1 MGWLREKFKNIESR
15 IDIAG
20 ERFEGSITKL
30 KEKERIRKEEK
41 RKHEEELR
49 KRNWE
54 DLNWFQKS
62 LKIILILI
70 IAYLTICIIFWVIAG
85 PPLWKFLCKLW
96 QLFISYCVWKQ
107 MAG

>member
-41 RKHEEELR
+41 RKHEAELR

-54 DLNWFQKS
+54 NLNWFQKS
-62 LKIILILI
+62 LKVVVIL
-70 IAYLTICIIFWVIAG
+70 TTCIIFWAFVG

-96 QLFISYCVWKQ
+96 QLGIGYQIWKELT
-107 MAG
+107 G